1 MATHAVT
8 SQDFNQVVES
18 NDLVFVDFWATWCG
32 PCRAF
37 GPTFEKASEA
47 NPDIYFAKV
56 DIDQNPDL
64 ASAAKVQAVPTL
76 MVIKNQQI
84 VFQQA
89 GALRASDLDDL
100 IAQAKELDVNAA
112 KRLRNRR
119 NKANIKGLQRCRSMA
134 KHQRHLLLCMPA
146 LPACYICARPDSMA
160 WSRMS
165 RWICAF
171 RRSLKWR
178 RTACRACVNSS
189 RI

>member
-32 PCRAF
+32 PC
-37 GPTFEKASEA
+37 
-47 NPDIYFAKV
+47 V
-56 DIDQNPDL
+56 
-64 ASAAKVQAVPTL
+64 
-76 MVIKNQQI
+76 
-84 VFQQA
+84 
-89 GALRASDLDDL
+89 
-100 IAQAKELDVNAA
+100 KE
-112 KRLRNRR
+112 
-119 NKANIKGLQRCRSMA
+119 
-134 KHQRHLLLCMPA
+134 MPA
-146 LPACYICARPDSMA
+146 FEPARYICARPDSMA

>member
-47 NPDIYFAKV
+47 NPDVYFAKV

-64 ASAAKVQAVPTL
+64 AAAAKVQAVPTL
-76 MVIKNQQI
+76 MVVKKQQI
-84 VFQQA
+84 IFQQA

-100 IAQAKELDVNAA
+100 ISQAKALDMDAAASDGDTASSGDAKVKISAPNASLPESA
-112 KRLRNRR
+112 AWTAYRQEITMIGNVTTPSI
-119 NKANIKGLQRCRSMA
+119 NMT
-134 KHQRHLLLCMPA
+134 MP
-146 LPACYICARPDSMA
+146 
-160 WSRMS
+160 
-165 RWICAF
+165 
-171 RRSLKWR
+171 
-178 RTACRACVNSS
+178 
-189 RI
+189 

>member
-8 SQDFNQVVES
+8 SENFNEVIEG

-56 DIDQNPDL
+56 DIYQNPDL
-64 ASAAKVQAVPTL
+64 AQAAKVQAVPTL
-76 MVIKNQQI
+76 MVVKKQQI

-100 IAQAKELDVNAA
+100 IGQAKALDVNAA
-112 KRLRNRR
+112 
-119 NKANIKGLQRCRSMA
+119 ASV
-134 KHQRHLLLCMPA
+134 
-146 LPACYICARPDSMA
+146 
-160 WSRMS
+160 
-165 RWICAF
+165 
-171 RRSLKWR
+171 
-178 RTACRACVNSS
+178 RTGAEQ
-189 RI
+189 

>member
-1 MATHAVT
+1 MPGMRRVGARLYTPKQSHTRGVARHARRWNEQQGAIMATHAVT
-8 SQDFNQVVES
+8 SEDFNQIVES

-76 MVIKNQQI
+76 MVVKNQQI

-100 IAQAKELDVNAA
+100 IAQAKALDVNAA
-112 KRLRNRR
+112 
-119 NKANIKGLQRCRSMA
+119 AAEEAEAQA
-134 KHQRHLLLCMPA
+134 E
-146 LPACYICARPDSMA
+146 
-160 WSRMS
+160 
-165 RWICAF
+165 
-171 RRSLKWR
+171 
-178 RTACRACVNSS
+178 
-189 RI
+189 

>member
-8 SQDFNQVVES
+8 SKDFNQIVES

-47 NPDIYFAKV
+47 NS

-100 IAQAKELDVNAA
+100 IAQAKALDV
-112 KRLRNRR
+112 K
-119 NKANIKGLQRCRSMA
+119 KA
-134 KHQRHLLLCMPA
+134 
-146 LPACYICARPDSMA
+146 
-160 WSRMS
+160 
-165 RWICAF
+165 
-171 RRSLKWR
+171 
-178 RTACRACVNSS
+178 TAEEAEAQAE
-189 RI
+189 

>member
-1 MATHAVT
+1 MRRKTILLTADIAYAGNAAGWDAVIYSKAIAYEGRSPSRASMATHAVT

-112 KRLRNRR
+112 
-119 NKANIKGLQRCRSMA
+119 AAEEATEQA
-134 KHQRHLLLCMPA
+134 Q
-146 LPACYICARPDSMA
+146 
-160 WSRMS
+160 
-165 RWICAF
+165 
-171 RRSLKWR
+171 
-178 RTACRACVNSS
+178 
-189 RI
+189 

>member
-37 GPTFEKASEA
+37 GPTFEKASEE
-47 NPDIYFAKV
+47 NPDVYFAKV

-76 MVIKNQQI
+76 MVVKNQQI

-89 GALRASDLDDL
+89 GAVRASDLDAL
-100 IAQAKELDVNAA
+100 IEQAKALD
-112 KRLRNRR
+112 
-119 NKANIKGLQRCRSMA
+119 
-134 KHQRHLLLCMPA
+134 
-146 LPACYICARPDSMA
+146 
-160 WSRMS
+160 MS
-165 RWICAF
+165 A
-171 RRSLKWR
+171 SDDGSD
-178 RTACRACVNSS
+178 TPSGVSAE
-189 RI
+189 

>member
-1 MATHAVT
+1 MGESDGADARQCDSPRIRKDLQGAVMATHAVT
-8 SQDFNQVVES
+8 SQDFNKVVEG
-18 NDLVFVDFWATWCG
+18 NELVFVDFWATWCG

-76 MVIKNQQI
+76 MVLKNQQV

-100 IAQAKELDVNAA
+100 IAQAKSLKVDAADAA
-112 KRLRNRR
+112 KDASAQN
-119 NKANIKGLQRCRSMA
+119 
-134 KHQRHLLLCMPA
+134 
-146 LPACYICARPDSMA
+146 
-160 WSRMS
+160 
-165 RWICAF
+165 
-171 RRSLKWR
+171 
-178 RTACRACVNSS
+178 
-189 RI
+189 

>member
-1 MATHAVT
+1 MRRKTILLTADIAYAGNAAGWDAVIYSKAIAVT

-112 KRLRNRR
+112 
-119 NKANIKGLQRCRSMA
+119 AAEEATEQA
-134 KHQRHLLLCMPA
+134 Q
-146 LPACYICARPDSMA
+146 
-160 WSRMS
+160 
-165 RWICAF
+165 
-171 RRSLKWR
+171 
-178 RTACRACVNSS
+178 
-189 RI
+189 

>member
-8 SQDFNQVVES
+8 SENFNEVIEG

-64 ASAAKVQAVPTL
+64 AQAAKVQAVPTL
-76 MVIKNQQI
+76 MVVKKQQI

-100 IAQAKELDVNAA
+100 IGQAKALDVNAA
-112 KRLRNRR
+112 AR
-119 NKANIKGLQRCRSMA
+119 
-134 KHQRHLLLCMPA
+134 
-146 LPACYICARPDSMA
+146 ACFDSGYDEAPHNGNARP
-160 WSRMS
+160 SRS
-165 RWICAF
+165 TSHDCDG
-171 RRSLKWR
+171 RSHVPPCIFG
-178 RTACRACVNSS
+178 CR
-189 RI
+189 

>member
-76 MVIKNQQI
+76 KVIKHQQI

-89 GALRASDLDDL
+89 GALRASDLADL
-100 IAQAKELDVNAA
+100 IAQAKALDLAAA
-112 KRLRNRR
+112 K
-119 NKANIKGLQRCRSMA
+119 AAQSGADQQA
-134 KHQRHLLLCMPA
+134 
-146 LPACYICARPDSMA
+146 
-160 WSRMS
+160 
-165 RWICAF
+165 
-171 RRSLKWR
+171 
-178 RTACRACVNSS
+178 
-189 RI
+189 

>member
-89 GALRASDLDDL
+89 GALRASDLDVL
-100 IAQAKELDVNAA
+100 IAQAKDCTGAV
-112 KRLRNRR
+112 RWRNINGTFCFACPLCPPVTYALAR
-119 NKANIKGLQRCRSMA
+119 IPWHGVECRVGY
-134 KHQRHLLLCMPA
+134 A
-146 LPACYICARPDSMA
+146 LSGEA
-160 WSRMS
+160 
-165 RWICAF
+165 
-171 RRSLKWR
+171 
-178 RTACRACVNSS
+178 
-189 RI
+189 